1 MSELRKI
8 PGVGKAME
16 RDLIN
21 IGISEIAGLRGQDPE
36 ELYARHNM
44 YKGFTDDRCVLYV
57 FRCAVYFAE
66 TENPDPEKLRWWY
79 WKGHEYKAE

>member
-1 MSELRKI
+1 MTELRRI
-8 PGVGKAME
+8 PGVGKAVE
-16 RDLIN
+16 QALLN
-21 IGISEIAGLRGQDPE
+21 IGINKIADLRGRDPE
-36 ELYARHNM
+36 ELYALHNLRR
-44 YKGFTDDRCVLYV
+44 GSTDDRCLLYV